1 MRGYRRSTTDK
12 YDGSPPPLPKFL
24 RGRPPI
30 NFHVEPPMVRGLREL
45 LRVDAALVVWTGR
58 SVHVLGM
65 GRAQNERAGPGRTG
79 PGRNVYA
86 RLVDN

>member
-1 MRGYRRSTTDK
+1 MEA
-12 YDGSPPPLPKFL
+12 PPLPKFL